1 MSMENSVNTSGGQD
15 TARLEQAAKVASKTV
30 DRAPSSSEKPAA
42 SAKSAKFAAVEA
54 IEQSARL
61 EKVEDVSVEV
71 AEKSFS
77 VDRIREMIRELEEAL
92 PAASNSLSFRV
103 DELLDRPVITVVD
116 QKSGE
121 IVRTLPSDEVLRVAH
136 NIEKMRGILFDKPA

>member
-1 MSMENSVNTSGGQD
+1 MSIENSVNISGGQD
-15 TARLEQAAKVASKTV
+15 AARLEQAAKVASKTV
-30 DRAPSSSEKPAA
+30 DRTPAHSEKPAA
-42 SAKSAKFAAVEA
+42 SAKFAAVEA

-103 DELLDRPVITVVD
+103 DEVLDRPVITVVD

>member
-1 MSMENSVNTSGGQD
+1 MSIENSVNTSGGQD

-30 DRAPSSSEKPAA
+30 DRTPASSEKSAA

-103 DELLDRPVITVVD
+103 DEVLDRPVITVVD

>member
-1 MSMENSVNTSGGQD
+1 MENSVNTSGGQD

-30 DRAPSSSEKPAA
+30 DRTPAHSEKPATL
-42 SAKSAKFAAVEA
+42 AKFAAVEA

-103 DELLDRPVITVVD
+103 DEVLDRPVITVVD

>member
-1 MSMENSVNTSGGQD
+1 MSIENSVNTSGGQD

-30 DRAPSSSEKPAA
+30 DRTPASSEKPAA
-42 SAKSAKFAAVEA
+42 SAKSAKFTAVEA

-92 PAASNSLSFRV
+92 PAASNSLTFRV
-103 DELLDRPVITVVD
+103 DEVLDRPIITVVD

>member
-1 MSMENSVNTSGGQD
+1 MSIENSVNTSGGQD

-30 DRAPSSSEKPAA
+30 DRTPASSEKPAV
-42 SAKSAKFAAVEA
+42 SAKFAAVEA

-103 DELLDRPVITVVD
+103 DEVLDRPVITVVD

>member
-1 MSMENSVNTSGGQD
+1 MSIENSVNTSGGQD
-15 TARLEQAAKVASKTV
+15 TARLEQAAKVASKIV
-30 DRAPSSSEKPAA
+30 DRTPASSEKPAV
-42 SAKSAKFAAVEA
+42 SAKFAAVEA

-103 DELLDRPVITVVD
+103 DEVLDRPVITVVD